1 MTGLWKRIGGLATHS
16 RRLLVDG
23 SSTSL
28 SRESPEFTELIRV
41 ERRMWMRFF
50 REWID
55 QVGAERVRLHVLANL
70 DWFAKR
76 TGPITP
82 NKIPPSEFSGR

>member
-1 MTGLWKRIGGLATHS
+1 
-16 RRLLVDG
+16 
-23 SSTSL
+23 
-28 SRESPEFTELIRV
+28 
-41 ERRMWMRFF
+41 MWMRFF